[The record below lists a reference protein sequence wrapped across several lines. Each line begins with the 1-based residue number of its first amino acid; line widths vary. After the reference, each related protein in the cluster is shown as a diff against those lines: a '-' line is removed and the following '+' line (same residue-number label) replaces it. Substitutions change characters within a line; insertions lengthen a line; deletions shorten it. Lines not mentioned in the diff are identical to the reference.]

1 MTLPT
6 SLSALIRL
14 RSFAILSNL
23 HAIANALSLALGID
37 PTEISYDERAMR
49 EHLFNCL
56 EEEFLT
62 MFPHSF
68 RSSVH
73 KKGVKKKSILLFM
86 QKTGK
91 WILLRMHR
99 VQDLVSSRMS
109 KHAELMT
116 KPYQKQCVHQWDGL
130 SALATS

>member
-1 MTLPT
+1 MT
-6 SLSALIRL
+6 LSALIRR

-73 KKGVKKKSILLFM
+73 KKGGEKEVNSSCLLFM

-91 WILLRMHR
+91 
-99 VQDLVSSRMS
+99 
-109 KHAELMT
+109 
-116 KPYQKQCVHQWDGL
+116 
-130 SALATS
+130 